1 MKIKLLC
8 VEKNNRSVWFKSL
21 EDHFIRINRYA
32 SFKFQY
38 VSEVKKYV
46 SEVKKGKI
54 IYTI

>member
-21 EDHFIRINRYA
+21 EDHFLRINRYA
-32 SFKFQY
+32 SFKF
-38 VSEVKKYV
+38 EYV
-46 SEVKKGKI
+46 SEVKKGKR